1 VLRGSGNTS
10 YYLREC
16 IGEGGQG
23 WVFRANWDD
32 PSGHV
37 VIVKVLRPDVV
48 GSETLLRFQREA
60 EVLRRLSTQ
69 GRPNPYIVRFYD
81 HAIAQ
86 VPSTYGPEPLTLP
99 FTVLEYVDGTTLE
112 KVLSEQKGRGLPAER
127 VRRLLRQ
134 ICQALDLV
142 HAQNVVHRDL
152 KPSNILLANEAGTEI
167 AKVTDFGLVKLVDMN
182 LHKTAAL
189 AGASLGYAPPEQY
202 EQGNQ
207 RVSRRTDVFSL
218 AAVLYEMLSGKPAF
232 PFNEGENPLLIVT
245 RILNAPRP
253 TLMKTRN
260 TLPPELE
267 TQTQTIEALD
277 REITKGLSADLAARH
292 ETTMEFWAAVEPALV
307 AAATEKGPAGG
318 PRSQISPYE
327 ATARAD
333 SMQAAAQQGQSAGS
347 GVRVRAS
354 DGHMQAVRPAISSSP
369 PNAATAPNAA
379 NVPNA
384 RAAANANPAF
394 APTAPH
400 QAVQPAQVGLSQ
412 PPGRVPEAQAANPAA
427 WHWKTLTPAVGPS
440 GSIRCAVFSPSGD
453 AAIGIGGGTGLLRW
467 ERGTWAPVT
476 LPAHIPRGS
485 LRGLRAMRD
494 GSVLLFGESGLV
506 ARHVFGGAT
515 NIWRVPD
522 PEITFLGALCEDN
535 GTTTLVG
542 ERPYRGSASRSVQGN
557 TAGVVTQFVGD
568 RVNVVGDALNCAR
581 LRSVTRLAGSGGGQ
595 LVACGDWGV
604 LVRIEMGVVEHVGS
618 ICNGHLLAISATR
631 DGGAF
636 TVGAG
641 GHALSINAKLE
652 AQLEAVQT
660 TRDILSL
667 TVTDDGIAWAG
678 SAQARLL
685 RRSNLAGAHSW
696 VRMSG
701 DIGVTSSM
709 VAVSATA
716 RTIRGVGDDGAV
728 VEGRI
733 A

>member
-1 VLRGSGNTS
+1 MSQASDPRLVPLRDSLAGRVLRGSGNTS

-60 EVLRRLSTQ
+60 DVLRRLSTQ

-86 VPSTYGPEPLTLP
+86 VPSPYGPEPLTLP

-112 KVLSEQKGRGLPAER
+112 KVLGEQKSRGLPAER

-267 TQTQTIEALD
+267 TKTQTIEALD
-277 REITKGLSADLAARH
+277 REITKALSADLAARH
-292 ETTMEFWAAVEPALV
+292 ETTMEFWNAVEPALV
-307 AAATEKGPAGG
+307 AAATETGAAAGQG
-318 PRSQISPYE
+318 SHISPYE

-333 SMQAAAQQGQSAGS
+333 SMQAAAQSAGS

-354 DGHMQAVRPAISSSP
+354 AGQMQAVGPINPSNPPSAHGPA
-369 PNAATAPNAA
+369 
-379 NVPNA
+379 
-384 RAAANANPAF
+384 ANPAL

-400 QAVQPAQVGLSQ
+400 KAV
-412 PPGRVPEAQAANPAA
+412 PPMTAPSGRIPEAQAANPAA
-427 WHWKTLTPAVGPS
+427 WHWKTLTPGTGVPS
-440 GSIRCAVFSPSGD
+440 SIRCAVFSPSGD
-453 AAIGIGGGTGLLRW
+453 AAVAIGGGTGLLRW
-467 ERGTWAPVT
+467 ERNNWIPVT
-476 LPAHIPRGS
+476 LPAHVPRGS

-494 GSVLLFGESGLV
+494 GSILLFGESGLV
-506 ARHVFGGAT
+506 ARHVMGGGT

-542 ERPYRGSASRSVQGN
+542 ERPYRGSAARTVQGN

-581 LRSVTRLAGSGGGQ
+581 LRSVTRMGAGGASQ

-604 LVRIEMGVVEHVGS
+604 VVRIEMGVVEHVGS
-618 ICNGHLLAISATR
+618 ICNGHLLAIVATR
-631 DGGAF
+631 DGGAL

-667 TVTDDGIAWAG
+667 TVTDDGVGWAG

-685 RRSNLAGAHSW
+685 RRSNLSGAFSW
-696 VRMSG
+696 MRMSG

-709 VAVSATA
+709 IAVSANA
-716 RTIRGVGDDGAV
+716 RGIRGIGDDGAV
-728 VEGRI
+728 VEGLI